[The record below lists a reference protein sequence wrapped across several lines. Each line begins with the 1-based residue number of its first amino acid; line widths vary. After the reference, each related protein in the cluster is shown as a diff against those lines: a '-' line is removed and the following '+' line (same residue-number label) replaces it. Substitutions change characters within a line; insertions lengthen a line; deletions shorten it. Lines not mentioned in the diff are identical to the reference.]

1 MAAHLE
7 LGIIDLSDLPF
18 FVSLFRKLIQQLV
31 LVFVLFVM
39 RLLLDLA
46 HLVLI
51 LRELHLE
58 EGIFKQRQVKIL
70 LEIFVYDFIKNRVG
84 AL

>member
-1 MAAHLE
+1 MA
-7 LGIIDLSDLPF
+7 
-18 FVSLFRKLIQQLV
+18 LFRKLIQQLV
-31 LVFVLFVM
+31 LVFGLFVI

-70 LEIFVYDFIKNRVG
+70 LEIFVYDFIKYRVG